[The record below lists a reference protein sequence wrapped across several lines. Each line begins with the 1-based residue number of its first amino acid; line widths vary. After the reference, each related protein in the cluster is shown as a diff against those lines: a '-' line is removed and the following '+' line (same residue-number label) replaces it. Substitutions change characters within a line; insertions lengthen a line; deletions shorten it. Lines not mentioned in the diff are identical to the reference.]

1 MGDTPIIIDP
11 TKVTLEEDEP
21 ETEETEETEEESE

>member
-11 TKVTLEEDEP
+11 EKVTSEEDEP
-21 ETEETEETEEESE
+21 EAEETEEEEESK